1 MMLRS
6 EARGIICIVFV
17 LLLPLVGLAGEVTFK
32 AEVQVHAVSA
42 RDARSHDLAK
52 GESFCREG
60 ERGSWF
66 GGGVTFR
73 VTPFLLGEDVI
84 QLDLEVITLGY
95 EPFTRLSRKRLKSG
109 EKLTLDEIPA
119 KSGDRY
125 RLELVLELAQ
135 KPPADPCPL
144 EDTTIWGMDESIHF
158 LIHFVRGS
166 LGDYDWNAVAS
177 FLEGMNRLGK
187 GDLNLYYSDKAH
199 LYLCPTRIHEGAWQS
214 PSGFGVRPAD
224 NEIFV
229 LHNKDRSTVG
239 PRPINVLALY
249 KLWGYAP
256 DFVIY
261 GAAGYHAN
269 PHFEAK
275 LLLERG
281 ELLPLGRFLKPIHR
295 WERTVDKGLSQ
306 SASFIRF
313 LIDKHGLTRFRAFYE
328 RSWDLNL
335 EECFG
340 EIYGREFSK
349 LEREWR
355 LFLKEYTP
363 TTADLGVYAERAF
376 LLKNYE
382 EVLPYWEQMY
392 SLDPDD
398 PGISQTLATCYYS
411 LADYARAL
419 KIYRHLQ
426 TLRDPS
432 PQGVYWIG
440 NCLLQLGDLNSASEN
455 YRSALALDSTY
466 APAHKRLG
474 EIALHRRDFAT
485 AGEHLRLALG
495 YTHETEFL
503 SDIYLL
509 WADCLEKM
517 ETGPNP
523 DSLRA
528 LGLVFAKNKVEIDP
542 GLALS
547 YIYLAEAYMQ
557 CDSLESVLPLL
568 DKAHELESKPYYVAR
583 LLLDYGKLHDLRGER
598 GGAKNY
604 YREAKKLPGG
614 FLNRKSATEYLRRPF
629 KLSE

>member
-1 MMLRS
+1 MLGS
-6 EARGIICIVFV
+6 EATGMLCIIFV
-17 LLLPLVGLAGEVTFK
+17 LLLPLTGLGGEVTFK

-42 RDARSHDLAK
+42 RDAGSQELAK
-52 GESFCREG
+52 GEFFCREG
-60 ERGSWF
+60 ERYSWF
-66 GGGVTFR
+66 GGGVTLR
-73 VTPFLLGEDVI
+73 VTPFLLEKDMM

-95 EPFTRLSRKRLKSG
+95 EPFTRLFRRRLRSG

-119 KSGDRY
+119 KPGDRY
-125 RLELVLELAQ
+125 RLELVLELARE
-135 KPPADPCPL
+135 PLANPYPL
-144 EDTTIWGMDESIHF
+144 EDATIWGADESIHF

-166 LGDYDWNAVAS
+166 LGDYDWNAVVS

-187 GDLNLYYSDKAH
+187 EDLNLYYSDKAD
-199 LYLCPTRIHEGAWQS
+199 LYLCPTRIEEGVWQS

-229 LHNKDRSTVG
+229 LHNREKRTVG
-239 PRPINVLALY
+239 PRPINVLAFY

-275 LLLERG
+275 FLLERG

-295 WERTVDKGLSQ
+295 WERPVDKGLSQ

-335 EECFG
+335 EECFR
-340 EIYGREFSK
+340 EIYGREFSE

-363 TTADLGVYAERAF
+363 TIADLGIYAETDF
-376 LLKNYE
+376 LLENYE
-382 EVLPYWEQMY
+382 EVLPYWEYMY

-398 PGISQTLATCYYS
+398 YGISHTLATCYYS
-411 LADYARAL
+411 LGDYARAL
-419 KIYRHLQ
+419 SIYRHLQ

-432 PQGVYWIG
+432 PEGAYWVG

-466 APAHKRLG
+466 APAHKKLG
-474 EIALHRRDFAT
+474 EIAFHMKDFAT
-485 AGEHLRLALG
+485 ACKHLRLALG
-495 YTHETEFL
+495 YTRETEFL
-503 SDIYLL
+503 SDLYLL

-517 ETGPNP
+517 ATGPNP
-523 DSLRA
+523 DSLRE
-528 LGLVFAKNKVEIDP
+528 LGLVFAKNKVKIDP

-557 CDSLESVLPLL
+557 SDSLESVLPLL

-583 LLLDYGKLHDLRGER
+583 LLVDYGKLHDLRGER
-598 GGAKNY
+598 GRAKGY
-604 YREAKKLPGG
+604 YREARKLRGG
-614 FLNRKSATEYLRRPF
+614 FLNRKTATEYLQRPF
-629 KLSE
+629 KLLE